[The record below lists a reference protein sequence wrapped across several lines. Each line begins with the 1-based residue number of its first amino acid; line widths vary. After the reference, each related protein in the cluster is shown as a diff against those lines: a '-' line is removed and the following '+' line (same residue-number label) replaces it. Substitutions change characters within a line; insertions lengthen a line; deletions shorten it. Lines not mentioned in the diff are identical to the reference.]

1 MHLGNTGKVFWAQN
15 CLLSEVD
22 SIRRSLRMSMLYRLG
37 KVMLLVAGIYFL
49 LNFSSFLS
57 GNFSAPSSHEPLS
70 FALLFIAGTFTGF
83 HCAGM
88 CGSLVIGYT
97 VRAANKGGAKY
108 LTHLYYGVGKTLSYT
123 VIGGIFGALGSV
135 VTFTPFMRGVAGLL
149 AGVFLLLFGLS
160 SLRLLPVSRD
170 LQFRA
175 PPFLMK
181 HLGGLLRRASSPFV
195 IGLLNGLMIICGPLQ
210 AMYILAAGTGS
221 PVEGAKMLFFFGL
234 GTLPLMMGFGF
245 LASAL
250 SAQMVPKL
258 VRISGVIVI
267 ALGVIMLQRG
277 YLMLSK
283 GEDVHAAMGH
293 SSPLSSGSS
302 SQAMIHSQIDRD
314 GVNPEVPILVAGQE
328 IHWMVMGKALAQC
341 GESLILVEEGTVY
354 PLGPNGGQFLLRP
367 EKVGV
372 LHWRCKSGFSQGAF
386 DVRPATPLI
395 SVPASLPMAEQIA
408 HLIEIS
414 ATALESLRHQLH
426 P

>member
-1 MHLGNTGKVFWAQN
+1 M
-15 CLLSEVD
+15 
-22 SIRRSLRMSMLYRLG
+22 SLLYRLG
-37 KVMLLVAGIYFL
+37 KVALLVAGIYFL
-49 LNFSSFLS
+49 LNFSSFLNGS
-57 GNFSAPSSHEPLS
+57 FSVPRSQEPLS

-97 VRAANKGGAKY
+97 VRSAHQGGAKY
-108 LTHLYYGVGKTLSYT
+108 LTHLYYGAGKTLSYT
-123 VIGGIFGALGSV
+123 VIGGIFGALGSI
-135 VTFTPFMRGVAGLL
+135 VTFTPFMRGVVGVF

-160 SLRLLPVSRD
+160 SLRLLPVSRH
-170 LQFRA
+170 LQFKV

-181 HLGGLLRRASSPFV
+181 HLGGLLRRSSSPFV

-250 SAQMVPKL
+250 SAQVAPKL
-258 VRISGVIVI
+258 VRASGFIVV

-277 YLMLSK
+277 YLMLST

-293 SSPLSSGSS
+293 SSPLSTESSGRP
-302 SQAMIHSQIDRD
+302 MVHTQIDQ
-314 GVNPEVPILVAGQE
+314 AGQIHETPQLE
-328 IHWMVMGKALAQC
+328 IGQEVQWMVMGKEVAQC
-341 GESLILVEEGTVY
+341 GDSLNFKEENWTFPMGSS
-354 PLGPNGGQFLLRP
+354 GGSFLLKP
-367 EKVGV
+367 ENTGQ
-372 LHWRCKSGFSQGAF
+372 LHWRCKSGYSEGVF
-386 DVRPATPLI
+386 DV
-395 SVPASLPMAEQIA
+395 VPAAPAPEKPLALPMADQIA
-408 HLIEIS
+408 HLIEKS
-414 ATALESLRHQLH
+414 AAALEGLRQQLH

>member
-1 MHLGNTGKVFWAQN
+1 
-15 CLLSEVD
+15 
-22 SIRRSLRMSMLYRLG
+22 MLYRLG

-221 PVEGAKMLFFFGL
+221 PVEGAKMLFFLRFRH
-234 GTLPLMMGFGF
+234 TPPHDGF
-245 LASAL
+245 
-250 SAQMVPKL
+250 
-258 VRISGVIVI
+258 RISCQRFVGADGSKAGSDFRRHRYCVGRHHVAAGLSHAVQGRRRPCGHG
-267 ALGVIMLQRG
+267 ALLAVEQRFI
-277 YLMLSK
+277 LS
-283 GEDVHAAMGH
+283 GH
-293 SSPLSSGSS
+293 D
-302 SQAMIHSQIDRD
+302 SQSD
-314 GVNPEVPILVAGQE
+314 
-328 IHWMVMGKALAQC
+328 
-341 GESLILVEEGTVY
+341 
-354 PLGPNGGQFLLRP
+354 
-367 EKVGV
+367 
-372 LHWRCKSGFSQGAF
+372 
-386 DVRPATPLI
+386 
-395 SVPASLPMAEQIA
+395 
-408 HLIEIS
+408 
-414 ATALESLRHQLH
+414 
-426 P
+426 